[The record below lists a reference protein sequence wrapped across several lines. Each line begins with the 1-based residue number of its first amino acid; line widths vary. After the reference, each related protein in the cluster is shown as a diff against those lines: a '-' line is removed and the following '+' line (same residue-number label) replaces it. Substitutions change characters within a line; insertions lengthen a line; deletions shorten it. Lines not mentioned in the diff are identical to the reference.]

1 MHFSVNLPKAYITYQ
16 YNMIYL
22 LTFII
27 KRCIIIKYVKMNI
40 GQFEGEFFVIIDFH
54 THIYPKDIAD
64 KATKSVCDFYHL
76 GDELHKNK
84 SATAENLIEAG
95 KKGGVDKFV
104 ILPVAIK
111 PEHVQSINNFAISE
125 EKAHSEFYAFGTL
138 HAAMNNPMLEIERIS
153 ADVKGIKFHP
163 DTQLFNADDDRLLP
177 VFDAIQGRLPVLF
190 HCGDTRFDYSHPKR
204 IKRIIEMF
212 PKLTVI
218 AAHLGGWSM
227 YETGYEL
234 LKNEDCY
241 FDLSSSL
248 MFLEKERAVRIIRS
262 YGSDRVLFGTDFP
275 LWSPAEEVERFLSL
289 GLTDEENE
297 RILYKNA
304 LRLLEK

>member
-1 MHFSVNLPKAYITYQ
+1 ML
-16 YNMIYL
+16 
-22 LTFII
+22 
-27 KRCIIIKYVKMNI
+27 
-40 GQFEGEFFVIIDFH
+40 H
-54 THIYPKDIAD
+54 TRFRYR
-64 KATKSVCDFYHL
+64 
-76 GDELHKNK
+76 
-84 SATAENLIEAG
+84 
-95 KKGGVDKFV
+95 GVDKFV

-275 LWSPAEEVERFLSL
+275 LWSPAASFSASSGVTACEKKYTPTSIPAFSAP
-289 GLTDEENE
+289 LTYSAK
-297 RILYKNA
+297 RSSSFS
-304 LRLLEK
+304 